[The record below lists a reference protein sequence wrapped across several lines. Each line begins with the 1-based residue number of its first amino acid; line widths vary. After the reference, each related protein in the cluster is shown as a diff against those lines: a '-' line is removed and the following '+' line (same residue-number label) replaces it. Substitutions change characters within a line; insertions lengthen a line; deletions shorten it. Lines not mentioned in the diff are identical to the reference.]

1 MKQDCGEAQ
10 SVQIDVLQAYVPQ
23 IQDFDGVVLGP
34 DQVAQDIS
42 LLVQRE
48 MEHDDCQV
56 PLAPDETVNE
66 KLWATVFQ
74 DDAKDYDGT
83 L

>member
-1 MKQDCGEAQ
+1 MQDCGEAQ

-23 IQDFDGVVLGP
+23 IQGFDGVVLGP
-34 DQVAQDIS
+34 DQVARDIS

-48 MEHDDCQV
+48 VVHDYCQV
-56 PLAPDETVNE
+56 PLGPDEMVNAN
-66 KLWATVFQ
+66 LWVTAFL